1 MDSLYGGPNA
11 GKHKGARNKK
21 IVTFAVI
28 GVAAA
33 VVVVGAILLWPKL
46 FGGNKPTPIGAQPGV
61 TPTEIQTPDPAAGG
75 NSSIFSENNSGGNS
89 AGGGNSVGNG
99 NPGGNTASDG
109 SQASAEVNT
118 LLAEA
123 EQKEAAGQLVAARQA
138 LAKAIGL
145 KPSAAQRVTLV
156 QRLEALSARTI
167 LEPTVAPGDVDV
179 EYYTVQS
186 GDSLTNIGRRFRTT
200 AELVQRINKLPSDLI
215 RADQKLKVIKGPF
228 RVRVVKS
235 TFTLE
240 LWLRDTL
247 VKTYP
252 VAIGAKDSTPVG
264 TFEVT
269 GQKLKN
275 PTFHPPPSYQGS
287 REVIPGG
294 RADNP
299 LGSRWIPFGEKSLG
313 LGIHGTNDPD
323 SIGKSVSL
331 GCIRMRK
338 DDVEFVYDCLV
349 PGSQVEVVN

>member
-1 MDSLYGGPNA
+1 MDSLYGAPSG

-21 IVTFAVI
+21 IVRFVVI
-28 GVAAA
+28 GAVAG
-33 VVVVGAILLWPKL
+33 VVIVGAILLWPKL
-46 FGGNKPTPIGAQPGV
+46 FGGSKPTPIGAQPSAA
-61 TPTEIQTPDPAAGG
+61 PTEIQTPDPTANGS
-75 NSSIFSENNSGGNS
+75 SSIFTENSAGGDS
-89 AGGGNSVGNG
+89 AGGGNS
-99 NPGGNTASDG
+99 GGSTQTSDG
-109 SQASAEVNT
+109 PASADVNA

-123 EQKEAAGQLVAARQA
+123 TQKEAAGQLVEARRA

-167 LEPTVAPGDVDV
+167 LGPTVAPGDVDV
-179 EYYTVQS
+179 EYYTVQR
-186 GDSLTNIGRRFRTT
+186 GDSLTNIGRRFRTPP
-200 AELVQRINKLPSDLI
+200 ELVQRINGLPSDAI
-215 RADQKLKVIKGPF
+215 RADQKLKIIKGAF

-247 VKTYP
+247 VKTYL
-252 VAIGAKDSTPVG
+252 VAIGAKDSTPAG

-269 GQKLKN
+269 NQKLKN
-275 PTFHPPPSYQGS
+275 PTFHPPASYQGS

-299 LGSRWIPFGEKSLG
+299 LGSRWIPFGDKGLG
-313 LGIHGTNDPD
+313 LGIHGTNDPE

-331 GCIRMRK
+331 GCVRMRK
-338 DDVEFVYDCLV
+338 DDVEFIYDCLV